1 MFAKNP
7 KQAKYQLLINKR
19 EKRGSKRFNDF
30 KAFIEYSVDMNDI
43 FKNTEQ
49 YNLNKNCKISI
60 MFDDVK
66 TDMFCN
72 KKIYPIVTE

>member
-1 MFAKNP
+1 
-7 KQAKYQLLINKR
+7 
-19 EKRGSKRFNDF
+19 
-30 KAFIEYSVDMNDI
+30 MNDI
-43 FKNTEQ
+43 FKNTEE

-66 TDMFCN
+66 TDMFSN